1 LNRLIGSSI
10 LKVGFEENQE
20 AGMNEQR
27 KVALITGSA
36 KGLGKMTALLLA
48 ESGCD
53 IIINYVNSRIEA
65 EALCERIRAMG
76 VRCLAIQGDVAHPED
91 MRNLVATVHRELGG
105 IDILINNAGPFVR
118 ERRLFS
124 EYAPEEIDY
133 LMQGNLVGVML
144 LDHLVIPEMRRKR
157 WGRIVHFGFGHAAEA
172 RGWPHRAVYAAAKV
186 GLVSFTKTL
195 AVEEAPYGITV
206 NMICPG
212 DIRGA
217 NKEKMIAEVEH
228 EQDQESPRGRPGTGE
243 DIARVI
249 TFLCEERSDFI
260 TGNLMDV
267 SGGLDPI
274 RAMIGTPPLT
284 QPAASKGNS

>member
-1 LNRLIGSSI
+1 
-10 LKVGFEENQE
+10 
-20 AGMNEQR
+20 MNER

-36 KGLGKMTALLLA
+36 KGLGKMTALQLA

-53 IIINYVNSRIEA
+53 IMLNYVNSRREA
-65 EALCERIRAMG
+65 EELQRLIEGLG
-76 VRCLAIQGDVAHPED
+76 VRCLAVQGDVASPDD
-91 MRNLVATVHRELGG
+91 MHRLVETAVQEWDG

-124 EYAPEEIDY
+124 EYELQEIDY
-133 LMQGNLVGVML
+133 LMRGNLLGVMQ
-144 LDHLVIPEMRRKR
+144 LDHLVLPFMRRKR
-157 WGRIVHFGFGHAAEA
+157 WGRIIHFGFGHAAEA

-195 AVEEAPYGITV
+195 AVEEAPHGITV

-217 NKEKMIAEVEH
+217 NKEKRIAEVEH
-228 EQDQESPRGRPGTGE
+228 ERDDESPRGRPGAGE

-249 TFLCEERSDFI
+249 AFLCEGRSDFI
-260 TGNLMDV
+260 TGNIMDV

-274 RAMIGTPPLT
+274 RALIGARTT
-284 QPAASKGNS
+284 GQAIQ

>member
-1 LNRLIGSSI
+1 MTI
-10 LKVGFEENQE
+10 
-20 AGMNEQR
+20 QR

-36 KGLGKMTALLLA
+36 KGLGKMSALQLA

-53 IIINYVNSRIEA
+53 IILNYVHSEKEA
-65 EALCERIRAMG
+65 HELCERIQSMG
-76 VRCLAIQGDVAHPED
+76 VRCKAFQGDVAKPDE
-91 MRNLVATVHRELGG
+91 MSKLVESAVAELGG

-118 ERRLFS
+118 ERKLFS
-124 EYAPEEIDY
+124 EYAQDDIQY
-133 LMQGNLVGVML
+133 LVNGNLLGVMQ
-144 LDHLVIPEMRRKR
+144 LDHLLLPMMRDRR
-157 WGRIVHFGFGHAAEA
+157 WGRIIHFGFGHAAEA

-212 DIRGA
+212 DIRGM
-217 NKEKMIAEVEH
+217 NKEKRIAEVEH
-228 EQDQESPRGRPGTGE
+228 ERDPESPRGRPGAGE

-249 TFLCEERSDFI
+249 AFLCEERSDFI
-260 TGNLMDV
+260 TGNIMDV

-274 RAMIGTPPLT
+274 RAII
-284 QPAASKGNS
+284 NSQQR

>member
-1 LNRLIGSSI
+1 MI
-10 LKVGFEENQE
+10 
-20 AGMNEQR
+20 EQR

-48 ESGCD
+48 DSGCD
-53 IIINYVNSRIEA
+53 IIINYVHSEK
-65 EALCERIRAMG
+65 EALQLQDQIRSKG
-76 VRCLAIQGDVAHPED
+76 VRCLAIQGDVALQEQ
-91 MRNLVATVHRELGG
+91 MSELVAQAVQELGS

-118 ERRLFS
+118 ERRLFGQY
-124 EYAPEEIDY
+124 EPQEIDY
-133 LMQGNLVGVML
+133 LMNGNLLGVMQ
-144 LDHLVIPEMRRKR
+144 LDHLVLPHMRRKR

-195 AVEEAPYGITV
+195 AVEEAPNGITV

-217 NKEKMIAEVEH
+217 NKEKTIAEVEH
-228 EQDQESPRGRPGTGE
+228 EQDQESPRGRPGAGE

-249 TFLCEERSDFI
+249 AFLCEERSDFI
-260 TGNLMDV
+260 TGNIMDV

-274 RAMIGTPPLT
+274 RAIIGPSS
-284 QPAASKGNS
+284 AVSASNRTS